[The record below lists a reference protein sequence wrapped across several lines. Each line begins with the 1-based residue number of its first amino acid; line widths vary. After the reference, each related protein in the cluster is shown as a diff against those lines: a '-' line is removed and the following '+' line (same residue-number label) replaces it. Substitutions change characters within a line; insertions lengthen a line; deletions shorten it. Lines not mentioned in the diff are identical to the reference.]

1 MHDVSEAEK
10 GETTKRQGQDQH
22 ETRSVAFAYDGSAEG
37 LMSCVFHSYAC
48 HVVPQDIAR
57 KDLVQPRL
65 DQEIVDIPT
74 NIDQAF
80 RVRRGIVRC
89 GGRQVWKQCLYTT
102 ASDDPKA
109 PYAAFRF
116 IRQLFDV
123 NARVCRKCKRRSE
136 CRRPCSKNEGP
147 HILDEWAN
155 PHVEDVLKISR
166 SVANEIN
173 RMHELI
179 RFSHL
184 DSDIWFARCNP
195 NANVVPF
202 LMSWFAPRF
211 NTQRFLI

>member
-1 MHDVSEAEK
+1 MSEAEK

-74 NIDQAF
+74 NFDQAF